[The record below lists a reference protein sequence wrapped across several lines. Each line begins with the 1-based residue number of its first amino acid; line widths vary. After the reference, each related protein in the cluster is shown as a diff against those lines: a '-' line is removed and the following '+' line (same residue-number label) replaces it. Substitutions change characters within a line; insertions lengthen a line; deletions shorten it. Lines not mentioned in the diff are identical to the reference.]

1 MASVASRGK
10 SMSRHRGRIGSHMPL
25 LPEMRLVARC
35 AQQRWSL
42 EADQGDRRQGSQSQ
56 PYDGEHEKGR
66 DGVSELY

>member
-1 MASVASRGK
+1 
-10 SMSRHRGRIGSHMPL
+10 MPL

-66 DGVSELY
+66 DGVSELC